1 MEQYWGGSIIASYA
15 TGAVNG
21 GAGGDYVGGL
31 IGWSSTG
38 GGSII
43 ASYATGVVNGGTGGD
58 YVGGLVGSL
67 GDSTGTNSITAS
79 YATGDANGGA
89 GADIIGGLVGYM
101 STGTNTI
108 TASYATGDANGG
120 VGVDNV
126 GALVGTPSILGTQT
140 ITHSYGFS
148 DVAKENNGNDG
159 TAHPAGLTGSG
170 AAKANTLTAP
180 GGGAN
185 TNADAVWDQIASK
198 TKDAWDFGSN
208 SQAPALKYADYDG
221 DMAGVDY
228 CALFPDKIP
237 GTDTDLVC
245 GTANASL
252 LPGQGR

>member
-1 MEQYWGGSIIASYA
+1 MDRVGGLVGFTGAGGTNSVLASYA

-21 GAGGDYVGGL
+21 GAGADK
-31 IGWSSTG
+31 
-38 GGSII
+38 
-43 ASYATGVVNGGTGGD
+43 
-58 YVGGLVGSL
+58 VGGLVGSI
-67 GDSTGTNSITAS
+67 DTSGTHTITAS
-79 YATGDANGGA
+79 YATGVANCDGN
-89 GADIIGGLVGYM
+89 DNVGGLVGLMGY
-101 STGTNTI
+101 GTSTI
-108 TASYATGDANGG
+108 TASYATGDANGD
-120 VGVDNV
+120 VGNDDA
-126 GALVGTPSILGTQT
+126 GALVGEVTTGAGTTNT

-148 DVAKENNGNDG
+148 NVAKENNGNDG
-159 TAHPAGLTGSG
+159 TAHPAGLSGSG

-198 TKDAWDFGSN
+198 TKDAWDFGTTT
-208 SQAPALKYADYDG
+208 QAPALKYADYDG
-221 DMAGVDY
+221 PGASSVDY